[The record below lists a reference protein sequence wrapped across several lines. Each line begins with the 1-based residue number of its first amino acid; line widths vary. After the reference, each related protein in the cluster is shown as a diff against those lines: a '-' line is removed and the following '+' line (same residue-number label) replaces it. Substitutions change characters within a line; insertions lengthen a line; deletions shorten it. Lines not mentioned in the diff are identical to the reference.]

1 MSMTIEETIKFQRA
15 FFSSGQTKEYSFRKK
30 QLQKLADSIHK
41 YETDIFDALQKDLNK
56 APFECYATEI
66 GIVLDE
72 IRYMQKHL
80 RKFMRPERVHTPVTQ
95 FPSKSVRLSEPYG
108 VVLVMAPWNYPFQL
122 AMCPLVGALACGNCV
137 VIKPS
142 AYAPYTSG
150 VIAKIIRE
158 NFPAQLVSVV
168 EGGREENTALLKQ
181 RFDYIFFTGGVKVG
195 KLVMEAA
202 AKNLTPVT
210 LELGGKSPCIV
221 DETADICLTA
231 RRLVWGKYLNAGQ
244 TCVAP
249 DYLLVQRNIQDKLI
263 EAMKREICRQFGKDP
278 LKNKDYVKIVNAKHM
293 KRLKKLM
300 LDTRILAGGRV
311 SEELR
316 RIEPTILSG
325 VDGNS
330 PIMQEEI
337 FGPLLPV
344 IVFDSIE
351 EAVSFVNKREKPLA
365 LYLFTRSKQNE
376 KKVLKNT
383 SCGGGCINDTVVHLA
398 TPHMPFGG
406 VGSSGMGSYHGKQ
419 SFETFSHKK
428 SIMKKSLWLDLPLRY
443 QPYRKI
449 SLTLL
454 KKIQK

>member
-1 MSMTIEETIKFQRA
+1 MSTTIEEIVRRQRS
-15 FFSSGQTKEYSFRKK
+15 FFAAGLTKEYKFRMK
-30 QLQKLADSIHK
+30 QLQNLAVCMHE
-41 YETDIFDALQKDLNK
+41 YETDIFDALKKDLNK

-80 RKFMRPERVHTPVTQ
+80 RKFMRPERVHTPITQ
-95 FPSKSVRLSEPYG
+95 FPAKSVRISEPYG

-122 AMCPLVGALACGNCV
+122 AMCPLVGALASGNCV

-142 AYAPYTSG
+142 AYAPHTSK
-150 VIAKIIRE
+150 VIAKIIQE
-158 NFPAQLVSVV
+158 NFPSQLVSVV
-168 EGGREENTALLKQ
+168 EGGREENTELLKQ
-181 RFDYIFFTGGVKVG
+181 RFDYIFFTGGVNVG

-202 AKNLTPVT
+202 AKHLTPVT

-221 DETADICLTA
+221 DETADIRLTA

-249 DYLLVQRNIQDKLI
+249 DYLLGQSTVRDKLI
-263 EAMKREICRQFGKDP
+263 EMMKKEIRRQFGEEP
-278 LKNKDYVKIVNAKHM
+278 LKNKDYVKIVNIKHM
-293 KRLKKLM
+293 KRLQGLM
-300 LDTRILAGGRV
+300 RDTVILAGGRV

-316 RIEPTILSG
+316 KIEPTILG
-325 VDGNS
+325 GINENS
-330 PIMQEEI
+330 PVMQEEI

-344 IVFDSIE
+344 LTFERIE

-365 LYLFTRSKQNE
+365 LYLFTKSAQNE

-383 SCGGGCINDTVVHLA
+383 SCGGGCVNDVVVHLA
-398 TPHMPFGG
+398 TPYMPFGG
-406 VGSSGMGSYHGKQ
+406 VGNSGMGSYHGKQ

-428 SIMKKSLWLDLPLRY
+428 SIMKKALWLDIPLRY